1 MASAGRAN
9 IARMLTRILI
19 LTALLLLP
27 SLARATD
34 VQVTDTQ
41 GTVVV
46 VRDATV
52 DYGSMLS
59 PDADK
64 EGIRIQQ
71 GDAAVRVK
79 WSEVQSLSITKVDS
93 SVKPARLELEVV
105 MMSGTRAPGTL
116 LRKGAM
122 TLTGKAPLGDYT
134 IPLEKVRR
142 IAPVR

>member
-1 MASAGRAN
+1 
-9 IARMLTRILI
+9 MLTRILV
-19 LTALLLLP
+19 LTTFLLLP
-27 SLARATD
+27 SLAFATD
-34 VQVTDTQ
+34 LQVTDSQ
-41 GTVVV
+41 GTMVV

-64 EGIRIQQ
+64 DGIRIQQ
-71 GDAAVRVK
+71 GDAAVRIK

-93 SVKPARLELEVV
+93 SVKPARIELEVV
-105 MMSGTRAPGTL
+105 MMIGTRAPATL

-122 TLTGKAPLGDYT
+122 TLTGKAPLGDYA

-142 IAPVR
+142 IVPLR